1 MVIPDD
7 IQSKSYKNKRL
18 NFDTVQNTTH
28 AQHPTDQ
35 QISQ

>member
-7 IQSKSYKNKRL
+7 IKVNPIKTRL
-18 NFDTVQNTTH
+18 DFDTVQNTTH

>member
-7 IQSKSYKNKRL
+7 IKVNRL